1 MHRQPLDFEKL
12 DVYRCAIEFLAIAVR
27 LGERMPRGQADLR
40 DQLRRAQQLDSA
52 QRRRGFGQD
61 QSGRTRAPPRDRPW
75 LGAPVC
81 SDLGRSR
88 PIGRRLSRRRGSGN
102 TTPGAHRLDAD
113 KDVPLTGLAVLVLV
127 LVLVVVLVLVLV
139 TRTRTR
145 RRTRDENE
153 NENDNEYEYE
163 YEYSQAGQRHIF
175 VSIET
180 MRSRSRFPRS
190 TPSGEA
196 APNRARTP
204 KIAAHSSADPRPIP
218 SRLPP
223 SAPLALP

>member
-12 DVYRCAIEFLAIAVR
+12 DAYGCAIEFLAIAVR
-27 LGERMPRGQADLR
+27 VGERMPRGQADLR

-75 LGAPVC
+75 LGARVC

-88 PIGRRLSRRRGSGN
+88 PIGRRLSRRRGSRK

-113 KDVPLTGLAVLVLV
+113 KDVPLTRLAVLVLV

-145 RRTRDENE
+145 RRTR
-153 NENDNEYEYE
+153 
-163 YEYSQAGQRHIF
+163 A
-175 VSIET
+175 
-180 MRSRSRFPRS
+180 
-190 TPSGEA
+190 
-196 APNRARTP
+196 RARTRYTF
-204 KIAAHSSADPRPIP
+204 SSSFSRPPFCSTLRNYARAGSRAPRRRRHTGLNVLEKR
-218 SRLPP
+218 SKRRH
-223 SAPLALP
+223 ALRDRARTVNL